1 MYRIFLVEDDE
12 TIAKLVRRHL
22 EKWDYDVHV
31 VQKFDAVMS
40 EFASFDPQ
48 LVLMDIGLPFYN
60 GYHWCT
66 EIRRVSKV
74 PVVFLSS
81 AADNMNIVMA
91 VSMGADDFIAKPF
104 DLDVLTVKIQAIIR
118 RCYDFGANNSVLEH
132 NGAMLNI
139 SDATITYDDKRLEL
153 TKNELK
159 ILQTLFDN
167 KERIVSRSLLMEKL
181 WESDAYVDENTLSV
195 NVNRLRKKLDSIGLE
210 SFIVTKKGLGYRL
223 GWEVMAKIQN
233 KPHLTN
239 FIKQNYI
246 WILMIVTMSCIHL
259 LYMYLIGARKQDLV
273 YAAVLDA
280 ILLLITVLVGFFRYS
295 SKVKALSNALK
306 RPVEEQAQLPE
317 ATDDVEIL
325 YHGLLEN
332 QSIARSESES
342 SAAIRQSQMRDY
354 YSMWVHQIKTP
365 ISAMKLLLEAERE
378 ELGQLICDDEQ
389 SQCQTADRTG
399 GNIGAA
405 GLNAALKQQ
414 AVLTELSDN
423 MDSLEDELFR
433 IEEYVS
439 MALQYQRVSSTEN
452 DFVLE
457 KVSVDGVIRD
467 TIKKYA
473 KIMIRR
479 HIGINYSG
487 TGQKVYTDGKWLA
500 FMLEQILSN
509 AIKYTPHGVV
519 TIETAEEKDRFFI
532 TIKDT
537 GIGIKAE
544 DLPRVFE
551 KGYTGYNGHADKKAT
566 GIGLYLCRQMADKLG
581 HTIRMESEIGK
592 GTKVWI
598 GFDLDYAD
606 VRD

>member
-1 MYRIFLVEDDE
+1 
-12 TIAKLVRRHL
+12 
-22 EKWDYDVHV
+22 
-31 VQKFDAVMS
+31 
-40 EFASFDPQ
+40 
-48 LVLMDIGLPFYN
+48 
-60 GYHWCT
+60 
-66 EIRRVSKV
+66 
-74 PVVFLSS
+74 
-81 AADNMNIVMA
+81 
-91 VSMGADDFIAKPF
+91 
-104 DLDVLTVKIQAIIR
+104 
-118 RCYDFGANNSVLEH
+118 
-132 NGAMLNI
+132 
-139 SDATITYDDKRLEL
+139 
-153 TKNELK
+153 
-159 ILQTLFDN
+159 
-167 KERIVSRSLLMEKL
+167 
-181 WESDAYVDENTLSV
+181 
-195 NVNRLRKKLDSIGLE
+195 
-210 SFIVTKKGLGYRL
+210 
-223 GWEVMAKIQN
+223 MAKIQN

-239 FIKQNYI
+239 FIKHNYI

-295 SKVKALSNALK
+295 SKVKALSDALK

-325 YHGLLEN
+325 YHRLLEN

-342 SAAIRQSQMRDY
+342 GAAIRQSQMRDY

-378 ELGQLICDDEQ
+378 ELGQLMCDDEQ
-389 SQCQTADRTG
+389 SQC
-399 GNIGAA
+399 
-405 GLNAALKQQ
+405 L
-414 AVLTELSDN
+414 LSDN
-423 MDSLEDELFR
+423 MDSFEDELFR

-487 TGQKVYTDGKWLA
+487 TGQEVYTDGKWLA

-509 AIKYTPHGVV
+509 AIKYTPQGGV
-519 TIETAEEKDRFFI
+519 TIETAKKANRFFI

-598 GFDLDYAD
+598 GFDLDYED
-606 VRD
+606 TRD

>member
-1 MYRIFLVEDDE
+1 
-12 TIAKLVRRHL
+12 
-22 EKWDYDVHV
+22 
-31 VQKFDAVMS
+31 
-40 EFASFDPQ
+40 
-48 LVLMDIGLPFYN
+48 
-60 GYHWCT
+60 
-66 EIRRVSKV
+66 
-74 PVVFLSS
+74 
-81 AADNMNIVMA
+81 
-91 VSMGADDFIAKPF
+91 
-104 DLDVLTVKIQAIIR
+104 
-118 RCYDFGANNSVLEH
+118 
-132 NGAMLNI
+132 
-139 SDATITYDDKRLEL
+139 
-153 TKNELK
+153 
-159 ILQTLFDN
+159 
-167 KERIVSRSLLMEKL
+167 
-181 WESDAYVDENTLSV
+181 
-195 NVNRLRKKLDSIGLE
+195 
-210 SFIVTKKGLGYRL
+210 
-223 GWEVMAKIQN
+223 
-233 KPHLTN
+233 
-239 FIKQNYI
+239 
-246 WILMIVTMSCIHL
+246 MIVTMSCIHL

-317 ATDDVEIL
+317 ATDDVEML
-325 YHGLLEN
+325 YQRLLEN

-365 ISAMKLLLEAERE
+365 ISAMKLLLEVERE

-389 SQCQTADRTG
+389 SQY
-399 GNIGAA
+399 
-405 GLNAALKQQ
+405 L
-414 AVLTELSDN
+414 LSDN
-423 MDSLEDELFR
+423 MDSFEDELFR

-487 TGQKVYTDGKWLA
+487 TGQDVYTDGKWLA

-509 AIKYTPHGVV
+509 AIKYTPQGFV

-606 VRD
+606 TRD

>member
-1 MYRIFLVEDDE
+1 
-12 TIAKLVRRHL
+12 
-22 EKWDYDVHV
+22 
-31 VQKFDAVMS
+31 
-40 EFASFDPQ
+40 
-48 LVLMDIGLPFYN
+48 
-60 GYHWCT
+60 
-66 EIRRVSKV
+66 
-74 PVVFLSS
+74 
-81 AADNMNIVMA
+81 
-91 VSMGADDFIAKPF
+91 
-104 DLDVLTVKIQAIIR
+104 
-118 RCYDFGANNSVLEH
+118 
-132 NGAMLNI
+132 
-139 SDATITYDDKRLEL
+139 
-153 TKNELK
+153 
-159 ILQTLFDN
+159 
-167 KERIVSRSLLMEKL
+167 
-181 WESDAYVDENTLSV
+181 
-195 NVNRLRKKLDSIGLE
+195 
-210 SFIVTKKGLGYRL
+210 
-223 GWEVMAKIQN
+223 
-233 KPHLTN
+233 
-239 FIKQNYI
+239 
-246 WILMIVTMSCIHL
+246 MSCIHL

-325 YHGLLEN
+325 YHRLLEN

-378 ELGQLICDDEQ
+378 ELGLLICDEEQ
-389 SQCQTADRTG
+389 SQC
-399 GNIGAA
+399 
-405 GLNAALKQQ
+405 L
-414 AVLTELSDN
+414 LSDN
-423 MDSLEDELFR
+423 MDSFEDELFR

-473 KIMIRR
+473 KIMIRS

-487 TGQKVYTDGKWLA
+487 TGQEVYTDGKWLA

-509 AIKYTPHGVV
+509 AIKYTPQGFV

-606 VRD
+606 TRD

>member
-1 MYRIFLVEDDE
+1 
-12 TIAKLVRRHL
+12 
-22 EKWDYDVHV
+22 
-31 VQKFDAVMS
+31 
-40 EFASFDPQ
+40 
-48 LVLMDIGLPFYN
+48 
-60 GYHWCT
+60 
-66 EIRRVSKV
+66 
-74 PVVFLSS
+74 
-81 AADNMNIVMA
+81 
-91 VSMGADDFIAKPF
+91 
-104 DLDVLTVKIQAIIR
+104 
-118 RCYDFGANNSVLEH
+118 
-132 NGAMLNI
+132 
-139 SDATITYDDKRLEL
+139 
-153 TKNELK
+153 
-159 ILQTLFDN
+159 
-167 KERIVSRSLLMEKL
+167 
-181 WESDAYVDENTLSV
+181 
-195 NVNRLRKKLDSIGLE
+195 
-210 SFIVTKKGLGYRL
+210 
-223 GWEVMAKIQN
+223 
-233 KPHLTN
+233 
-239 FIKQNYI
+239 
-246 WILMIVTMSCIHL
+246 MIVTMSCIHL

-306 RPVEEQAQLPE
+306 RLVEEQAQLPE
-317 ATDDVEIL
+317 AADDVEIL
-325 YHGLLEN
+325 YHRLLEN

-378 ELGQLICDDEQ
+378 ELGQLMCDDEQ
-389 SQCQTADRTG
+389 SQC
-399 GNIGAA
+399 
-405 GLNAALKQQ
+405 L
-414 AVLTELSDN
+414 LSDN
-423 MDSLEDELFR
+423 MDSFEDELFR

-479 HIGINYSG
+479 HIGMNYSG
-487 TGQKVYTDGKWLA
+487 TAQEVYTDGKWLA

-509 AIKYTPHGVV
+509 AIKYTPQGVV
-519 TIETAEEKDRFFI
+519 TIETAEEKYRFFI

-606 VRD
+606 TRD

>member
-1 MYRIFLVEDDE
+1 
-12 TIAKLVRRHL
+12 
-22 EKWDYDVHV
+22 
-31 VQKFDAVMS
+31 
-40 EFASFDPQ
+40 
-48 LVLMDIGLPFYN
+48 
-60 GYHWCT
+60 
-66 EIRRVSKV
+66 
-74 PVVFLSS
+74 
-81 AADNMNIVMA
+81 
-91 VSMGADDFIAKPF
+91 
-104 DLDVLTVKIQAIIR
+104 
-118 RCYDFGANNSVLEH
+118 
-132 NGAMLNI
+132 
-139 SDATITYDDKRLEL
+139 
-153 TKNELK
+153 
-159 ILQTLFDN
+159 
-167 KERIVSRSLLMEKL
+167 
-181 WESDAYVDENTLSV
+181 
-195 NVNRLRKKLDSIGLE
+195 
-210 SFIVTKKGLGYRL
+210 
-223 GWEVMAKIQN
+223 
-233 KPHLTN
+233 
-239 FIKQNYI
+239 
-246 WILMIVTMSCIHL
+246 MIVTMSCIHL

-317 ATDDVEIL
+317 ATDDVEML
-325 YHGLLEN
+325 YHRLLEN

-389 SQCQTADRTG
+389 SQY
-399 GNIGAA
+399 
-405 GLNAALKQQ
+405 L
-414 AVLTELSDN
+414 LSDN
-423 MDSLEDELFR
+423 MDSFEDELFR

-487 TGQKVYTDGKWLA
+487 TGQEVYTDGKWLA

>member
-1 MYRIFLVEDDE
+1 
-12 TIAKLVRRHL
+12 
-22 EKWDYDVHV
+22 
-31 VQKFDAVMS
+31 
-40 EFASFDPQ
+40 
-48 LVLMDIGLPFYN
+48 
-60 GYHWCT
+60 
-66 EIRRVSKV
+66 
-74 PVVFLSS
+74 
-81 AADNMNIVMA
+81 
-91 VSMGADDFIAKPF
+91 
-104 DLDVLTVKIQAIIR
+104 
-118 RCYDFGANNSVLEH
+118 
-132 NGAMLNI
+132 
-139 SDATITYDDKRLEL
+139 
-153 TKNELK
+153 
-159 ILQTLFDN
+159 
-167 KERIVSRSLLMEKL
+167 
-181 WESDAYVDENTLSV
+181 
-195 NVNRLRKKLDSIGLE
+195 
-210 SFIVTKKGLGYRL
+210 
-223 GWEVMAKIQN
+223 
-233 KPHLTN
+233 
-239 FIKQNYI
+239 
-246 WILMIVTMSCIHL
+246 MIVTMSCIHL

-280 ILLLITVLVGFFRYS
+280 MIIIITVLAGFLGYS
-295 SKVKALSNALK
+295 SKVKALSNALE

-317 ATDDVEIL
+317 AADDVEML
-325 YHGLLEN
+325 YHRLLEN

-389 SQCQTADRTG
+389 SQC
-399 GNIGAA
+399 
-405 GLNAALKQQ
+405 L
-414 AVLTELSDN
+414 LSDN
-423 MDSLEDELFR
+423 MNSFEDELFR

-479 HIGINYSG
+479 HIGMNYSG
-487 TGQKVYTDGKWLA
+487 TVQEVYTDGKWLA
-500 FMLEQILSN
+500 FILEQLLSN
-509 AIKYTPHGVV
+509 AIKYTPQGFVK
-519 TIETAEEKDRFFI
+519 IETDKKANRFFI

-606 VRD
+606 TRD

>member
-40 EFASFDPQ
+40 EFASFDPH

-223 GWEVMAKIQN
+223 GCEVMAKIQN

-246 WILMIVTMSCIHL
+246 WILMIVTMTCIHL

-295 SKVKALSNALK
+295 SKVKALSDALK

-325 YHGLLEN
+325 YHRLLEN

-378 ELGQLICDDEQ
+378 ELGQFICDDEQ
-389 SQCQTADRTG
+389 SQCHIGDMTG

-487 TGQKVYTDGKWLA
+487 TGQEVYTDGKWLA

-598 GFDLDYAD
+598 GFDLDYTD

>member
-1 MYRIFLVEDDE
+1 
-12 TIAKLVRRHL
+12 
-22 EKWDYDVHV
+22 
-31 VQKFDAVMS
+31 
-40 EFASFDPQ
+40 
-48 LVLMDIGLPFYN
+48 
-60 GYHWCT
+60 
-66 EIRRVSKV
+66 
-74 PVVFLSS
+74 
-81 AADNMNIVMA
+81 
-91 VSMGADDFIAKPF
+91 
-104 DLDVLTVKIQAIIR
+104 
-118 RCYDFGANNSVLEH
+118 
-132 NGAMLNI
+132 
-139 SDATITYDDKRLEL
+139 
-153 TKNELK
+153 
-159 ILQTLFDN
+159 
-167 KERIVSRSLLMEKL
+167 
-181 WESDAYVDENTLSV
+181 
-195 NVNRLRKKLDSIGLE
+195 
-210 SFIVTKKGLGYRL
+210 
-223 GWEVMAKIQN
+223 
-233 KPHLTN
+233 
-239 FIKQNYI
+239 
-246 WILMIVTMSCIHL
+246 MIVTMSCIHL
-259 LYMYLIGARKQDLV
+259 LYMYLIGARKQDVV

-280 ILLLITVLVGFFRYS
+280 MIIIITVLAGFLGYS
-295 SKVKALSNALK
+295 SKVKALSNALE

-317 ATDDVEIL
+317 ATDDVEML
-325 YHGLLEN
+325 YHRLLEN

-378 ELGQLICDDEQ
+378 ELGQLMCDDEQ
-389 SQCQTADRTG
+389 SQC
-399 GNIGAA
+399 
-405 GLNAALKQQ
+405 L
-414 AVLTELSDN
+414 LSDN
-423 MDSLEDELFR
+423 MDSFEDELFR

-479 HIGINYSG
+479 HIGMNYSG
-487 TGQKVYTDGKWLA
+487 TVQEVYTDGKWLA

-509 AIKYTPHGVV
+509 AIKYTPQGFV

-606 VRD
+606 TRD

>member
-1 MYRIFLVEDDE
+1 M
-12 TIAKLVRRHL
+12 
-22 EKWDYDVHV
+22 
-31 VQKFDAVMS
+31 
-40 EFASFDPQ
+40 
-48 LVLMDIGLPFYN
+48 
-60 GYHWCT
+60 
-66 EIRRVSKV
+66 
-74 PVVFLSS
+74 
-81 AADNMNIVMA
+81 
-91 VSMGADDFIAKPF
+91 
-104 DLDVLTVKIQAIIR
+104 II
-118 RCYDFGANNSVLEH
+118 
-132 NGAMLNI
+132 
-139 SDATITYDDKRLEL
+139 
-153 TKNELK
+153 
-159 ILQTLFDN
+159 
-167 KERIVSRSLLMEKL
+167 
-181 WESDAYVDENTLSV
+181 
-195 NVNRLRKKLDSIGLE
+195 
-210 SFIVTKKGLGYRL
+210 
-223 GWEVMAKIQN
+223 
-233 KPHLTN
+233 
-239 FIKQNYI
+239 
-246 WILMIVTMSCIHL
+246 TMSCIHL
-259 LYMYLIGARKQDLV
+259 LYMYLIGARKQDVV

-280 ILLLITVLVGFFRYS
+280 ILLLITVFVGYLRYS
-295 SKVKALSNALK
+295 SKVKALSNALN
-306 RPVEEQAQLPE
+306 RPVEEQAQLFEP
-317 ATDDVEIL
+317 TDDVEQL
-325 YHGLLEN
+325 YTRLLEN

-342 SAAIRQSQMRDY
+342 SAAVRQSRMRDY

-378 ELGQLICDDEQ
+378 ELGLLMSDDEQ
-389 SQCQTADRTG
+389 SQCGIADMNG

-405 GLNAALKQQ
+405 LKQQ
-414 AVLTELSDN
+414 AALTELSDN
-423 MDSLEDELFR
+423 VASFEDELFR

-487 TGQKVYTDGKWLA
+487 TGQEIYTDGKWLA

-509 AIKYTPHGVV
+509 AIKYTPQGVV

-566 GIGLYLCRQMADKLG
+566 GIGLYLCRQMAEKLG
-581 HTIRMESEIGK
+581 HTIHMESEIGK

-606 VRD
+606 TRD

>member
-1 MYRIFLVEDDE
+1 
-12 TIAKLVRRHL
+12 
-22 EKWDYDVHV
+22 
-31 VQKFDAVMS
+31 
-40 EFASFDPQ
+40 
-48 LVLMDIGLPFYN
+48 
-60 GYHWCT
+60 
-66 EIRRVSKV
+66 
-74 PVVFLSS
+74 
-81 AADNMNIVMA
+81 
-91 VSMGADDFIAKPF
+91 
-104 DLDVLTVKIQAIIR
+104 
-118 RCYDFGANNSVLEH
+118 
-132 NGAMLNI
+132 
-139 SDATITYDDKRLEL
+139 
-153 TKNELK
+153 
-159 ILQTLFDN
+159 
-167 KERIVSRSLLMEKL
+167 
-181 WESDAYVDENTLSV
+181 
-195 NVNRLRKKLDSIGLE
+195 
-210 SFIVTKKGLGYRL
+210 
-223 GWEVMAKIQN
+223 
-233 KPHLTN
+233 
-239 FIKQNYI
+239 
-246 WILMIVTMSCIHL
+246 
-259 LYMYLIGARKQDLV
+259 
-273 YAAVLDA
+273 
-280 ILLLITVLVGFFRYS
+280 
-295 SKVKALSNALK
+295 
-306 RPVEEQAQLPE
+306 
-317 ATDDVEIL
+317 
-325 YHGLLEN
+325 
-332 QSIARSESES
+332 
-342 SAAIRQSQMRDY
+342 
-354 YSMWVHQIKTP
+354 
-365 ISAMKLLLEAERE
+365 MKLLLEAERE
-378 ELGQLICDDEQ
+378 ELGQFICDDEQ
-389 SQCQTADRTG
+389 SQCHIGDMTG

-487 TGQKVYTDGKWLA
+487 TGQEVYTDGKWLA

>member
-1 MYRIFLVEDDE
+1 
-12 TIAKLVRRHL
+12 
-22 EKWDYDVHV
+22 
-31 VQKFDAVMS
+31 
-40 EFASFDPQ
+40 
-48 LVLMDIGLPFYN
+48 
-60 GYHWCT
+60 
-66 EIRRVSKV
+66 
-74 PVVFLSS
+74 
-81 AADNMNIVMA
+81 
-91 VSMGADDFIAKPF
+91 
-104 DLDVLTVKIQAIIR
+104 
-118 RCYDFGANNSVLEH
+118 
-132 NGAMLNI
+132 
-139 SDATITYDDKRLEL
+139 
-153 TKNELK
+153 
-159 ILQTLFDN
+159 
-167 KERIVSRSLLMEKL
+167 
-181 WESDAYVDENTLSV
+181 
-195 NVNRLRKKLDSIGLE
+195 
-210 SFIVTKKGLGYRL
+210 
-223 GWEVMAKIQN
+223 MAKTQN

-246 WILMIVTMSCIHL
+246 WILMIITMSCIHL
-259 LYMYLIGARKQDLV
+259 LYMYLIGARKQDVV

-325 YHGLLEN
+325 YHRLLEN

-342 SAAIRQSQMRDY
+342 SAAVRQSRMRDY

-378 ELGQLICDDEQ
+378 ELGQLMCDEEP
-389 SQCQTADRTG
+389 
-399 GNIGAA
+399 
-405 GLNAALKQQ
+405 Q
-414 AVLTELSDN
+414 ATLTELSDN
-423 MDSLEDELFR
+423 LDSFEDELFR

-457 KVSVDGVIRD
+457 KVSLDGVIRD

-487 TGQKVYTDGKWLA
+487 TKKQVYTDEKWLA
-500 FMLEQILSN
+500 FILEQILSN
-509 AIKYTPHGVV
+509 AIKYTPQGFV

-532 TIKDT
+532 TVKDT

-581 HTIRMESEIGK
+581 HTIRMESELGK

-606 VRD
+606 TRD

>member
-1 MYRIFLVEDDE
+1 
-12 TIAKLVRRHL
+12 
-22 EKWDYDVHV
+22 
-31 VQKFDAVMS
+31 
-40 EFASFDPQ
+40 
-48 LVLMDIGLPFYN
+48 
-60 GYHWCT
+60 
-66 EIRRVSKV
+66 
-74 PVVFLSS
+74 
-81 AADNMNIVMA
+81 
-91 VSMGADDFIAKPF
+91 
-104 DLDVLTVKIQAIIR
+104 
-118 RCYDFGANNSVLEH
+118 
-132 NGAMLNI
+132 
-139 SDATITYDDKRLEL
+139 
-153 TKNELK
+153 
-159 ILQTLFDN
+159 
-167 KERIVSRSLLMEKL
+167 
-181 WESDAYVDENTLSV
+181 
-195 NVNRLRKKLDSIGLE
+195 
-210 SFIVTKKGLGYRL
+210 
-223 GWEVMAKIQN
+223 MAKIQN

-259 LYMYLIGARKQDLV
+259 LYMYLIGARKQDVV

-280 ILLLITVLVGFFRYS
+280 MIIIITVLAGFLGYS
-295 SKVKALSNALK
+295 SKVKALSNALE

-325 YHGLLEN
+325 YHRLLEN

-389 SQCQTADRTG
+389 SQC
-399 GNIGAA
+399 
-405 GLNAALKQQ
+405 L
-414 AVLTELSDN
+414 LSDN
-423 MDSLEDELFR
+423 MDSFEDELFR

-479 HIGINYSG
+479 HIGMNYSG
-487 TGQKVYTDGKWLA
+487 TVQEVYTDGKWLA
-500 FMLEQILSN
+500 FILEQLLSS
-509 AIKYTPHGVV
+509 AIKYTPQGFVK
-519 TIETAEEKDRFFI
+519 IETAKKANLFFI

-581 HTIRMESEIGK
+581 HTIRIESEIGK

-606 VRD
+606 TRD

>member
-1 MYRIFLVEDDE
+1 
-12 TIAKLVRRHL
+12 
-22 EKWDYDVHV
+22 
-31 VQKFDAVMS
+31 
-40 EFASFDPQ
+40 
-48 LVLMDIGLPFYN
+48 
-60 GYHWCT
+60 
-66 EIRRVSKV
+66 
-74 PVVFLSS
+74 
-81 AADNMNIVMA
+81 
-91 VSMGADDFIAKPF
+91 
-104 DLDVLTVKIQAIIR
+104 
-118 RCYDFGANNSVLEH
+118 
-132 NGAMLNI
+132 
-139 SDATITYDDKRLEL
+139 
-153 TKNELK
+153 
-159 ILQTLFDN
+159 
-167 KERIVSRSLLMEKL
+167 
-181 WESDAYVDENTLSV
+181 
-195 NVNRLRKKLDSIGLE
+195 
-210 SFIVTKKGLGYRL
+210 
-223 GWEVMAKIQN
+223 MAKTQN

-259 LYMYLIGARKQDLV
+259 LYMYLIGARKQDVV

-317 ATDDVEIL
+317 ATDDVEML
-325 YHGLLEN
+325 YQRLLEN

-365 ISAMKLLLEAERE
+365 ISAMKLLLEVERE

-389 SQCQTADRTG
+389 SQY
-399 GNIGAA
+399 
-405 GLNAALKQQ
+405 L
-414 AVLTELSDN
+414 LSDN
-423 MDSLEDELFR
+423 MDSFEDELFR

-457 KVSVDGVIRD
+457 KVCVDGVIRD

-487 TGQKVYTDGKWLA
+487 TGQEVYTDGKWLA

-509 AIKYTPHGVV
+509 AIKYTPQGVV

-606 VRD
+606 TRD

>member
-1 MYRIFLVEDDE
+1 
-12 TIAKLVRRHL
+12 
-22 EKWDYDVHV
+22 
-31 VQKFDAVMS
+31 
-40 EFASFDPQ
+40 
-48 LVLMDIGLPFYN
+48 
-60 GYHWCT
+60 
-66 EIRRVSKV
+66 
-74 PVVFLSS
+74 
-81 AADNMNIVMA
+81 
-91 VSMGADDFIAKPF
+91 
-104 DLDVLTVKIQAIIR
+104 
-118 RCYDFGANNSVLEH
+118 
-132 NGAMLNI
+132 
-139 SDATITYDDKRLEL
+139 
-153 TKNELK
+153 
-159 ILQTLFDN
+159 
-167 KERIVSRSLLMEKL
+167 
-181 WESDAYVDENTLSV
+181 
-195 NVNRLRKKLDSIGLE
+195 
-210 SFIVTKKGLGYRL
+210 
-223 GWEVMAKIQN
+223 MAKTQN

-259 LYMYLIGARKQDLV
+259 LYMYLIGARKQDVV

-280 ILLLITVLVGFFRYS
+280 MIIIITVLAGFLGYS
-295 SKVKALSNALK
+295 SKVKALSNALE

-317 ATDDVEIL
+317 ATDDVEML
-325 YHGLLEN
+325 YHRLLEN
-332 QSIARSESES
+332 QSIARNASES

-378 ELGQLICDDEQ
+378 ELGQLMCDDEQ
-389 SQCQTADRTG
+389 SQC
-399 GNIGAA
+399 
-405 GLNAALKQQ
+405 L
-414 AVLTELSDN
+414 LSDN
-423 MDSLEDELFR
+423 MNSFEDELFR

-479 HIGINYSG
+479 HIGMNYSG
-487 TGQKVYTDGKWLA
+487 TVQEVYTDGKWLA

-598 GFDLDYAD
+598 GFELDYAD

>member
-1 MYRIFLVEDDE
+1 
-12 TIAKLVRRHL
+12 
-22 EKWDYDVHV
+22 
-31 VQKFDAVMS
+31 
-40 EFASFDPQ
+40 
-48 LVLMDIGLPFYN
+48 
-60 GYHWCT
+60 
-66 EIRRVSKV
+66 
-74 PVVFLSS
+74 
-81 AADNMNIVMA
+81 
-91 VSMGADDFIAKPF
+91 
-104 DLDVLTVKIQAIIR
+104 
-118 RCYDFGANNSVLEH
+118 
-132 NGAMLNI
+132 
-139 SDATITYDDKRLEL
+139 
-153 TKNELK
+153 
-159 ILQTLFDN
+159 
-167 KERIVSRSLLMEKL
+167 
-181 WESDAYVDENTLSV
+181 
-195 NVNRLRKKLDSIGLE
+195 
-210 SFIVTKKGLGYRL
+210 
-223 GWEVMAKIQN
+223 
-233 KPHLTN
+233 
-239 FIKQNYI
+239 
-246 WILMIVTMSCIHL
+246 MIVTMSCIHL
-259 LYMYLIGARKQDLV
+259 LYMYLIGARKQDVV

-280 ILLLITVLVGFFRYS
+280 MIIIITVLAGFLGYS
-295 SKVKALSNALK
+295 SKVKALSNALE

-317 ATDDVEIL
+317 ATDDVEML
-325 YHGLLEN
+325 YHRLLEN
-332 QSIARSESES
+332 QSIARNESES

-389 SQCQTADRTG
+389 SQC
-399 GNIGAA
+399 
-405 GLNAALKQQ
+405 L
-414 AVLTELSDN
+414 LSDN
-423 MDSLEDELFR
+423 MDSFEDELFR

-479 HIGINYSG
+479 HIGMNYSG
-487 TGQKVYTDGKWLA
+487 TVQEVYTDGKWLA

-509 AIKYTPHGVV
+509 AIKYTPQGVV

-606 VRD
+606 TRD

>member
-1 MYRIFLVEDDE
+1 
-12 TIAKLVRRHL
+12 
-22 EKWDYDVHV
+22 
-31 VQKFDAVMS
+31 
-40 EFASFDPQ
+40 
-48 LVLMDIGLPFYN
+48 
-60 GYHWCT
+60 
-66 EIRRVSKV
+66 
-74 PVVFLSS
+74 
-81 AADNMNIVMA
+81 
-91 VSMGADDFIAKPF
+91 
-104 DLDVLTVKIQAIIR
+104 
-118 RCYDFGANNSVLEH
+118 
-132 NGAMLNI
+132 
-139 SDATITYDDKRLEL
+139 
-153 TKNELK
+153 
-159 ILQTLFDN
+159 
-167 KERIVSRSLLMEKL
+167 
-181 WESDAYVDENTLSV
+181 
-195 NVNRLRKKLDSIGLE
+195 
-210 SFIVTKKGLGYRL
+210 
-223 GWEVMAKIQN
+223 MAKTQN

-246 WILMIVTMSCIHL
+246 WILMIITMSCIHL
-259 LYMYLIGARKQDLV
+259 LYMYLIGARKQDVV

-325 YHGLLEN
+325 YHRLLEN

-342 SAAIRQSQMRDY
+342 SAAVRQSRMRDY

-378 ELGQLICDDEQ
+378 ELGQLMCDEEQ
-389 SQCQTADRTG
+389 SQCQTADMNG
-399 GNIGAA
+399 CNISAD
-405 GLNAALKQQ
+405 GLNDAAKQQ
-414 AVLTELSDN
+414 AAFKELSDN
-423 MDSLEDELFR
+423 LDSFEDELFR

-457 KVSVDGVIRD
+457 KISLDGVIRD

-487 TGQKVYTDGKWLA
+487 TKKQVYTDEKWLA
-500 FMLEQILSN
+500 FILEQILSN
-509 AIKYTPHGVV
+509 AIKYTPQGFV
-519 TIETAEEKDRFFI
+519 TIETAEEKDWFFI

-581 HTIRMESEIGK
+581 HTIRMESELGK

-598 GFDLDYAD
+598 GFNLDYAD
-606 VRD
+606 TRD

>member
-1 MYRIFLVEDDE
+1 
-12 TIAKLVRRHL
+12 
-22 EKWDYDVHV
+22 
-31 VQKFDAVMS
+31 
-40 EFASFDPQ
+40 
-48 LVLMDIGLPFYN
+48 
-60 GYHWCT
+60 
-66 EIRRVSKV
+66 
-74 PVVFLSS
+74 
-81 AADNMNIVMA
+81 
-91 VSMGADDFIAKPF
+91 
-104 DLDVLTVKIQAIIR
+104 
-118 RCYDFGANNSVLEH
+118 
-132 NGAMLNI
+132 
-139 SDATITYDDKRLEL
+139 
-153 TKNELK
+153 
-159 ILQTLFDN
+159 
-167 KERIVSRSLLMEKL
+167 
-181 WESDAYVDENTLSV
+181 
-195 NVNRLRKKLDSIGLE
+195 
-210 SFIVTKKGLGYRL
+210 
-223 GWEVMAKIQN
+223 
-233 KPHLTN
+233 
-239 FIKQNYI
+239 
-246 WILMIVTMSCIHL
+246 MIVTMSCIHL

-325 YHGLLEN
+325 YHRLLEN

-378 ELGQLICDDEQ
+378 ELGLLICDEE
-389 SQCQTADRTG
+389 
-399 GNIGAA
+399 
-405 GLNAALKQQ
+405 QQ
-414 AVLTELSDN
+414 ASLKELSDN
-423 MDSLEDELFR
+423 VASFEDELFR

-487 TGQKVYTDGKWLA
+487 TGQEVYTDGKWLA

-509 AIKYTPHGVV
+509 AIKYTPQGFV

-598 GFDLDYAD
+598 GFDLDYSD

>member
-1 MYRIFLVEDDE
+1 
-12 TIAKLVRRHL
+12 
-22 EKWDYDVHV
+22 
-31 VQKFDAVMS
+31 
-40 EFASFDPQ
+40 
-48 LVLMDIGLPFYN
+48 
-60 GYHWCT
+60 
-66 EIRRVSKV
+66 
-74 PVVFLSS
+74 
-81 AADNMNIVMA
+81 
-91 VSMGADDFIAKPF
+91 
-104 DLDVLTVKIQAIIR
+104 
-118 RCYDFGANNSVLEH
+118 
-132 NGAMLNI
+132 
-139 SDATITYDDKRLEL
+139 
-153 TKNELK
+153 
-159 ILQTLFDN
+159 
-167 KERIVSRSLLMEKL
+167 
-181 WESDAYVDENTLSV
+181 
-195 NVNRLRKKLDSIGLE
+195 
-210 SFIVTKKGLGYRL
+210 
-223 GWEVMAKIQN
+223 
-233 KPHLTN
+233 
-239 FIKQNYI
+239 
-246 WILMIVTMSCIHL
+246 MIVTMSCIHL

-317 ATDDVEIL
+317 ATDDVEML
-325 YHGLLEN
+325 YHRLLEN

-342 SAAIRQSQMRDY
+342 SAA
-354 YSMWVHQIKTP
+354 
-365 ISAMKLLLEAERE
+365 
-378 ELGQLICDDEQ
+378 
-389 SQCQTADRTG
+389 
-399 GNIGAA
+399 
-405 GLNAALKQQ
+405 LKQQ
-414 AVLTELSDN
+414 AALTELSDN
-423 MDSLEDELFR
+423 VASFEDELFR

-479 HIGINYSG
+479 HIGIDYSG
-487 TGQKVYTDGKWLA
+487 TGQEVYTDGKWLA

>member
-1 MYRIFLVEDDE
+1 
-12 TIAKLVRRHL
+12 
-22 EKWDYDVHV
+22 
-31 VQKFDAVMS
+31 
-40 EFASFDPQ
+40 
-48 LVLMDIGLPFYN
+48 
-60 GYHWCT
+60 
-66 EIRRVSKV
+66 
-74 PVVFLSS
+74 
-81 AADNMNIVMA
+81 
-91 VSMGADDFIAKPF
+91 
-104 DLDVLTVKIQAIIR
+104 
-118 RCYDFGANNSVLEH
+118 
-132 NGAMLNI
+132 
-139 SDATITYDDKRLEL
+139 
-153 TKNELK
+153 
-159 ILQTLFDN
+159 
-167 KERIVSRSLLMEKL
+167 
-181 WESDAYVDENTLSV
+181 
-195 NVNRLRKKLDSIGLE
+195 
-210 SFIVTKKGLGYRL
+210 
-223 GWEVMAKIQN
+223 MAKIQN

-325 YHGLLEN
+325 YHRLLEN

-389 SQCQTADRTG
+389 SQC
-399 GNIGAA
+399 
-405 GLNAALKQQ
+405 L
-414 AVLTELSDN
+414 LSDN
-423 MDSLEDELFR
+423 MDSFEDELFR

-606 VRD
+606 TRD

>member
-1 MYRIFLVEDDE
+1 
-12 TIAKLVRRHL
+12 
-22 EKWDYDVHV
+22 
-31 VQKFDAVMS
+31 
-40 EFASFDPQ
+40 
-48 LVLMDIGLPFYN
+48 
-60 GYHWCT
+60 
-66 EIRRVSKV
+66 
-74 PVVFLSS
+74 
-81 AADNMNIVMA
+81 
-91 VSMGADDFIAKPF
+91 
-104 DLDVLTVKIQAIIR
+104 
-118 RCYDFGANNSVLEH
+118 
-132 NGAMLNI
+132 
-139 SDATITYDDKRLEL
+139 
-153 TKNELK
+153 
-159 ILQTLFDN
+159 
-167 KERIVSRSLLMEKL
+167 
-181 WESDAYVDENTLSV
+181 
-195 NVNRLRKKLDSIGLE
+195 
-210 SFIVTKKGLGYRL
+210 
-223 GWEVMAKIQN
+223 
-233 KPHLTN
+233 
-239 FIKQNYI
+239 
-246 WILMIVTMSCIHL
+246 MIVTMSCIHL

-325 YHGLLEN
+325 YHRLLEN

-378 ELGQLICDDEQ
+378 ELGQLICDEE
-389 SQCQTADRTG
+389 
-399 GNIGAA
+399 
-405 GLNAALKQQ
+405 QQ
-414 AVLTELSDN
+414 ASLKELSDN
-423 MDSLEDELFR
+423 VASFEDELFR

-487 TGQKVYTDGKWLA
+487 TGQDVYTDGKWLA

-509 AIKYTPHGVV
+509 AIKYTPQGVV

-606 VRD
+606 TRD

>member
-1 MYRIFLVEDDE
+1 
-12 TIAKLVRRHL
+12 
-22 EKWDYDVHV
+22 
-31 VQKFDAVMS
+31 
-40 EFASFDPQ
+40 
-48 LVLMDIGLPFYN
+48 
-60 GYHWCT
+60 
-66 EIRRVSKV
+66 
-74 PVVFLSS
+74 
-81 AADNMNIVMA
+81 
-91 VSMGADDFIAKPF
+91 
-104 DLDVLTVKIQAIIR
+104 
-118 RCYDFGANNSVLEH
+118 
-132 NGAMLNI
+132 
-139 SDATITYDDKRLEL
+139 
-153 TKNELK
+153 
-159 ILQTLFDN
+159 
-167 KERIVSRSLLMEKL
+167 
-181 WESDAYVDENTLSV
+181 
-195 NVNRLRKKLDSIGLE
+195 
-210 SFIVTKKGLGYRL
+210 
-223 GWEVMAKIQN
+223 
-233 KPHLTN
+233 
-239 FIKQNYI
+239 
-246 WILMIVTMSCIHL
+246 MIVTMSCIHL

-325 YHGLLEN
+325 YHRLLEN

-389 SQCQTADRTG
+389 SQC
-399 GNIGAA
+399 
-405 GLNAALKQQ
+405 L
-414 AVLTELSDN
+414 LSDN
-423 MDSLEDELFR
+423 MDSFEDELFR

-479 HIGINYSG
+479 HIGMNYSG
-487 TGQKVYTDGKWLA
+487 TVQEVYTDGKWLA
-500 FMLEQILSN
+500 FILEQLLSN
-509 AIKYTPHGVV
+509 AIKYTPQGVV

-598 GFDLDYAD
+598 GFDMDYAD
-606 VRD
+606 TRD

>member
-1 MYRIFLVEDDE
+1 
-12 TIAKLVRRHL
+12 
-22 EKWDYDVHV
+22 
-31 VQKFDAVMS
+31 
-40 EFASFDPQ
+40 
-48 LVLMDIGLPFYN
+48 
-60 GYHWCT
+60 
-66 EIRRVSKV
+66 
-74 PVVFLSS
+74 
-81 AADNMNIVMA
+81 
-91 VSMGADDFIAKPF
+91 
-104 DLDVLTVKIQAIIR
+104 
-118 RCYDFGANNSVLEH
+118 
-132 NGAMLNI
+132 
-139 SDATITYDDKRLEL
+139 
-153 TKNELK
+153 
-159 ILQTLFDN
+159 
-167 KERIVSRSLLMEKL
+167 
-181 WESDAYVDENTLSV
+181 
-195 NVNRLRKKLDSIGLE
+195 
-210 SFIVTKKGLGYRL
+210 
-223 GWEVMAKIQN
+223 
-233 KPHLTN
+233 
-239 FIKQNYI
+239 
-246 WILMIVTMSCIHL
+246 MIVTMSCVHL

-306 RPVEEQAQLPE
+306 RPVEEQAKLPE
-317 ATDDVEIL
+317 ATDDVEML
-325 YHGLLEN
+325 YHRLLEN
-332 QSIARSESES
+332 QSIARSEAES

-378 ELGQLICDDEQ
+378 ELGLLICDEE
-389 SQCQTADRTG
+389 
-399 GNIGAA
+399 
-405 GLNAALKQQ
+405 QQ
-414 AVLTELSDN
+414 ASLKELSDN
-423 MDSLEDELFR
+423 VASFEDELFR

-487 TGQKVYTDGKWLA
+487 TGQDVYTDGKWLA

-509 AIKYTPHGVV
+509 AIKYTPQGGV

-581 HTIRMESEIGK
+581 HTIRMESELGK

-606 VRD
+606 TRD

>member
-1 MYRIFLVEDDE
+1 
-12 TIAKLVRRHL
+12 
-22 EKWDYDVHV
+22 
-31 VQKFDAVMS
+31 
-40 EFASFDPQ
+40 
-48 LVLMDIGLPFYN
+48 
-60 GYHWCT
+60 
-66 EIRRVSKV
+66 
-74 PVVFLSS
+74 
-81 AADNMNIVMA
+81 
-91 VSMGADDFIAKPF
+91 
-104 DLDVLTVKIQAIIR
+104 
-118 RCYDFGANNSVLEH
+118 
-132 NGAMLNI
+132 
-139 SDATITYDDKRLEL
+139 
-153 TKNELK
+153 
-159 ILQTLFDN
+159 
-167 KERIVSRSLLMEKL
+167 
-181 WESDAYVDENTLSV
+181 
-195 NVNRLRKKLDSIGLE
+195 
-210 SFIVTKKGLGYRL
+210 
-223 GWEVMAKIQN
+223 
-233 KPHLTN
+233 
-239 FIKQNYI
+239 
-246 WILMIVTMSCIHL
+246 MIVTMSCIHL
-259 LYMYLIGARKQDLV
+259 LYMYLIGARKQDVV

-325 YHGLLEN
+325 YHRLLEN

-342 SAAIRQSQMRDY
+342 SAAVRQSQMRDY

-378 ELGQLICDDEQ
+378 ELGQLMCDEEP
-389 SQCQTADRTG
+389 
-399 GNIGAA
+399 
-405 GLNAALKQQ
+405 Q
-414 AVLTELSDN
+414 ATLTELSDN
-423 MDSLEDELFR
+423 LDSFEDELFR
-433 IEEYVS
+433 IEEYVG

-457 KVSVDGVIRD
+457 KISLDGVIRD

-487 TGQKVYTDGKWLA
+487 TKKQVYTDEKWLA
-500 FMLEQILSN
+500 FILEQILSN
-509 AIKYTPHGVV
+509 AIKYTPQGFV

-532 TIKDT
+532 TVKDT

-581 HTIRMESEIGK
+581 HTIRMESELGK

-606 VRD
+606 TRD

>member
-1 MYRIFLVEDDE
+1 
-12 TIAKLVRRHL
+12 
-22 EKWDYDVHV
+22 
-31 VQKFDAVMS
+31 
-40 EFASFDPQ
+40 
-48 LVLMDIGLPFYN
+48 
-60 GYHWCT
+60 
-66 EIRRVSKV
+66 
-74 PVVFLSS
+74 
-81 AADNMNIVMA
+81 
-91 VSMGADDFIAKPF
+91 
-104 DLDVLTVKIQAIIR
+104 
-118 RCYDFGANNSVLEH
+118 
-132 NGAMLNI
+132 
-139 SDATITYDDKRLEL
+139 
-153 TKNELK
+153 
-159 ILQTLFDN
+159 
-167 KERIVSRSLLMEKL
+167 
-181 WESDAYVDENTLSV
+181 
-195 NVNRLRKKLDSIGLE
+195 
-210 SFIVTKKGLGYRL
+210 
-223 GWEVMAKIQN
+223 MAKIQN

-325 YHGLLEN
+325 YHRLLEN

-389 SQCQTADRTG
+389 SQY
-399 GNIGAA
+399 
-405 GLNAALKQQ
+405 L
-414 AVLTELSDN
+414 LSDN
-423 MDSLEDELFR
+423 MDSFEDELFR

-487 TGQKVYTDGKWLA
+487 TGQEVYTDGKWLA

-509 AIKYTPHGVV
+509 AIKYTPQGFV

>member
-1 MYRIFLVEDDE
+1 M
-12 TIAKLVRRHL
+12 
-22 EKWDYDVHV
+22 
-31 VQKFDAVMS
+31 
-40 EFASFDPQ
+40 
-48 LVLMDIGLPFYN
+48 
-60 GYHWCT
+60 
-66 EIRRVSKV
+66 
-74 PVVFLSS
+74 
-81 AADNMNIVMA
+81 
-91 VSMGADDFIAKPF
+91 
-104 DLDVLTVKIQAIIR
+104 
-118 RCYDFGANNSVLEH
+118 
-132 NGAMLNI
+132 
-139 SDATITYDDKRLEL
+139 
-153 TKNELK
+153 
-159 ILQTLFDN
+159 
-167 KERIVSRSLLMEKL
+167 
-181 WESDAYVDENTLSV
+181 
-195 NVNRLRKKLDSIGLE
+195 
-210 SFIVTKKGLGYRL
+210 
-223 GWEVMAKIQN
+223 
-233 KPHLTN
+233 
-239 FIKQNYI
+239 
-246 WILMIVTMSCIHL
+246 
-259 LYMYLIGARKQDLV
+259 IGARKQDVV

-280 ILLLITVLVGFFRYS
+280 MIIIITVLAGFLGYS
-295 SKVKALSNALK
+295 SKVKALSNALE

-317 ATDDVEIL
+317 AADDVEML
-325 YHGLLEN
+325 YHRLLEN

-389 SQCQTADRTG
+389 SQC
-399 GNIGAA
+399 
-405 GLNAALKQQ
+405 L
-414 AVLTELSDN
+414 LSDN
-423 MDSLEDELFR
+423 MDSFEDELFR

-479 HIGINYSG
+479 HIGMNYSG
-487 TGQKVYTDGKWLA
+487 TVQEVYTDGKWLA
-500 FMLEQILSN
+500 FILEQLLSN
-509 AIKYTPHGVV
+509 AIKYTPQGVV

-598 GFDLDYAD
+598 GFDLDYSD

>member
-1 MYRIFLVEDDE
+1 
-12 TIAKLVRRHL
+12 
-22 EKWDYDVHV
+22 
-31 VQKFDAVMS
+31 
-40 EFASFDPQ
+40 
-48 LVLMDIGLPFYN
+48 
-60 GYHWCT
+60 
-66 EIRRVSKV
+66 
-74 PVVFLSS
+74 
-81 AADNMNIVMA
+81 
-91 VSMGADDFIAKPF
+91 
-104 DLDVLTVKIQAIIR
+104 
-118 RCYDFGANNSVLEH
+118 
-132 NGAMLNI
+132 
-139 SDATITYDDKRLEL
+139 
-153 TKNELK
+153 
-159 ILQTLFDN
+159 
-167 KERIVSRSLLMEKL
+167 
-181 WESDAYVDENTLSV
+181 
-195 NVNRLRKKLDSIGLE
+195 
-210 SFIVTKKGLGYRL
+210 
-223 GWEVMAKIQN
+223 
-233 KPHLTN
+233 
-239 FIKQNYI
+239 
-246 WILMIVTMSCIHL
+246 MIVTMSCIHL
-259 LYMYLIGARKQDLV
+259 LYMYLIGARKQDVV

-317 ATDDVEIL
+317 ATDDVEML
-325 YHGLLEN
+325 YQRLLEN

-378 ELGQLICDDEQ
+378 ELGLLICDEE
-389 SQCQTADRTG
+389 
-399 GNIGAA
+399 
-405 GLNAALKQQ
+405 QQ
-414 AVLTELSDN
+414 ASLKELSDN
-423 MDSLEDELFR
+423 VASFEDELFR

-487 TGQKVYTDGKWLA
+487 TGQEVYTDGKWLA

-509 AIKYTPHGVV
+509 AIKYTPQGFV

-606 VRD
+606 TRD

>member
-1 MYRIFLVEDDE
+1 
-12 TIAKLVRRHL
+12 
-22 EKWDYDVHV
+22 
-31 VQKFDAVMS
+31 
-40 EFASFDPQ
+40 
-48 LVLMDIGLPFYN
+48 
-60 GYHWCT
+60 
-66 EIRRVSKV
+66 
-74 PVVFLSS
+74 
-81 AADNMNIVMA
+81 
-91 VSMGADDFIAKPF
+91 
-104 DLDVLTVKIQAIIR
+104 
-118 RCYDFGANNSVLEH
+118 
-132 NGAMLNI
+132 
-139 SDATITYDDKRLEL
+139 
-153 TKNELK
+153 
-159 ILQTLFDN
+159 
-167 KERIVSRSLLMEKL
+167 
-181 WESDAYVDENTLSV
+181 
-195 NVNRLRKKLDSIGLE
+195 
-210 SFIVTKKGLGYRL
+210 
-223 GWEVMAKIQN
+223 
-233 KPHLTN
+233 
-239 FIKQNYI
+239 
-246 WILMIVTMSCIHL
+246 MIVTMSCIHL

-280 ILLLITVLVGFFRYS
+280 VLLLITVLVGFFRYS

-306 RPVEEQAQLPE
+306 RPVGEQAQLPE
-317 ATDDVEIL
+317 ATGDVEIL
-325 YHGLLEN
+325 YHRLLEN

-389 SQCQTADRTG
+389 SQY
-399 GNIGAA
+399 
-405 GLNAALKQQ
+405 L
-414 AVLTELSDN
+414 LSDN
-423 MDSLEDELFR
+423 MDSFEDELFR

-487 TGQKVYTDGKWLA
+487 TGQEVYTDGKWLA

-509 AIKYTPHGVV
+509 AIKYTPQGFV

-598 GFDLDYAD
+598 GFDLDYSD

>member
-1 MYRIFLVEDDE
+1 
-12 TIAKLVRRHL
+12 
-22 EKWDYDVHV
+22 
-31 VQKFDAVMS
+31 
-40 EFASFDPQ
+40 
-48 LVLMDIGLPFYN
+48 
-60 GYHWCT
+60 
-66 EIRRVSKV
+66 
-74 PVVFLSS
+74 
-81 AADNMNIVMA
+81 
-91 VSMGADDFIAKPF
+91 
-104 DLDVLTVKIQAIIR
+104 
-118 RCYDFGANNSVLEH
+118 
-132 NGAMLNI
+132 
-139 SDATITYDDKRLEL
+139 
-153 TKNELK
+153 
-159 ILQTLFDN
+159 
-167 KERIVSRSLLMEKL
+167 
-181 WESDAYVDENTLSV
+181 
-195 NVNRLRKKLDSIGLE
+195 
-210 SFIVTKKGLGYRL
+210 
-223 GWEVMAKIQN
+223 
-233 KPHLTN
+233 
-239 FIKQNYI
+239 
-246 WILMIVTMSCIHL
+246 MIVTMTCIHL

-295 SKVKALSNALK
+295 SKVKALSDALK

-325 YHGLLEN
+325 YHRLLEN

-389 SQCQTADRTG
+389 SQY
-399 GNIGAA
+399 
-405 GLNAALKQQ
+405 L
-414 AVLTELSDN
+414 LSDN
-423 MDSLEDELFR
+423 MDSFEDELFR

-487 TGQKVYTDGKWLA
+487 TGQEIYTDGKWLA

-598 GFDLDYAD
+598 GFELDYAD

>member
-1 MYRIFLVEDDE
+1 
-12 TIAKLVRRHL
+12 
-22 EKWDYDVHV
+22 
-31 VQKFDAVMS
+31 
-40 EFASFDPQ
+40 
-48 LVLMDIGLPFYN
+48 
-60 GYHWCT
+60 
-66 EIRRVSKV
+66 
-74 PVVFLSS
+74 
-81 AADNMNIVMA
+81 
-91 VSMGADDFIAKPF
+91 
-104 DLDVLTVKIQAIIR
+104 
-118 RCYDFGANNSVLEH
+118 
-132 NGAMLNI
+132 
-139 SDATITYDDKRLEL
+139 
-153 TKNELK
+153 
-159 ILQTLFDN
+159 
-167 KERIVSRSLLMEKL
+167 
-181 WESDAYVDENTLSV
+181 
-195 NVNRLRKKLDSIGLE
+195 
-210 SFIVTKKGLGYRL
+210 
-223 GWEVMAKIQN
+223 
-233 KPHLTN
+233 
-239 FIKQNYI
+239 
-246 WILMIVTMSCIHL
+246 MIVTMSCIHL

-325 YHGLLEN
+325 YHRLLEN

-389 SQCQTADRTG
+389 SQC
-399 GNIGAA
+399 
-405 GLNAALKQQ
+405 L
-414 AVLTELSDN
+414 LSDN
-423 MDSLEDELFR
+423 MDSFEDELFR

-479 HIGINYSG
+479 HIGMNYSG
-487 TGQKVYTDGKWLA
+487 TVQEVYTDGKWLA
-500 FMLEQILSN
+500 FILEQLLSN
-509 AIKYTPHGVV
+509 AIKYTPQGFVK
-519 TIETAEEKDRFFI
+519 IETAKKANLFFI

-581 HTIRMESEIGK
+581 HTIRIESEIGK

-598 GFDLDYAD
+598 GFDLDYSD

>member
-1 MYRIFLVEDDE
+1 
-12 TIAKLVRRHL
+12 
-22 EKWDYDVHV
+22 
-31 VQKFDAVMS
+31 
-40 EFASFDPQ
+40 
-48 LVLMDIGLPFYN
+48 
-60 GYHWCT
+60 
-66 EIRRVSKV
+66 
-74 PVVFLSS
+74 
-81 AADNMNIVMA
+81 
-91 VSMGADDFIAKPF
+91 
-104 DLDVLTVKIQAIIR
+104 
-118 RCYDFGANNSVLEH
+118 
-132 NGAMLNI
+132 
-139 SDATITYDDKRLEL
+139 
-153 TKNELK
+153 
-159 ILQTLFDN
+159 
-167 KERIVSRSLLMEKL
+167 
-181 WESDAYVDENTLSV
+181 
-195 NVNRLRKKLDSIGLE
+195 
-210 SFIVTKKGLGYRL
+210 
-223 GWEVMAKIQN
+223 
-233 KPHLTN
+233 
-239 FIKQNYI
+239 
-246 WILMIVTMSCIHL
+246 MIVTMSCIHL
-259 LYMYLIGARKQDLV
+259 LYMYLIGARKQDMV

-325 YHGLLEN
+325 YHRLLEN

-342 SAAIRQSQMRDY
+342 SAAVRQSRMRDY

-378 ELGQLICDDEQ
+378 ELGQLMCDEEP
-389 SQCQTADRTG
+389 
-399 GNIGAA
+399 
-405 GLNAALKQQ
+405 Q
-414 AVLTELSDN
+414 ATLTELSDN
-423 MDSLEDELFR
+423 LDSFEDELFR
-433 IEEYVS
+433 IEEYVG

-457 KVSVDGVIRD
+457 KISLDGVIRD

-487 TGQKVYTDGKWLA
+487 TKKQVYTDEKWLA
-500 FMLEQILSN
+500 FILEQILSN
-509 AIKYTPHGVV
+509 AIKYTPQGFV

-606 VRD
+606 TRD

>member
-1 MYRIFLVEDDE
+1 
-12 TIAKLVRRHL
+12 
-22 EKWDYDVHV
+22 
-31 VQKFDAVMS
+31 
-40 EFASFDPQ
+40 
-48 LVLMDIGLPFYN
+48 
-60 GYHWCT
+60 
-66 EIRRVSKV
+66 
-74 PVVFLSS
+74 
-81 AADNMNIVMA
+81 
-91 VSMGADDFIAKPF
+91 
-104 DLDVLTVKIQAIIR
+104 
-118 RCYDFGANNSVLEH
+118 
-132 NGAMLNI
+132 
-139 SDATITYDDKRLEL
+139 
-153 TKNELK
+153 
-159 ILQTLFDN
+159 
-167 KERIVSRSLLMEKL
+167 
-181 WESDAYVDENTLSV
+181 
-195 NVNRLRKKLDSIGLE
+195 
-210 SFIVTKKGLGYRL
+210 
-223 GWEVMAKIQN
+223 
-233 KPHLTN
+233 
-239 FIKQNYI
+239 
-246 WILMIVTMSCIHL
+246 MIVTMSCIHL

-295 SKVKALSNALK
+295 SKVKALSNALE

-325 YHGLLEN
+325 YQRLLEN

-378 ELGQLICDDEQ
+378 ELGLLICDEE
-389 SQCQTADRTG
+389 
-399 GNIGAA
+399 
-405 GLNAALKQQ
+405 QQ
-414 AVLTELSDN
+414 ASLKELSDN
-423 MDSLEDELFR
+423 VASFEDELFR

-487 TGQKVYTDGKWLA
+487 TGQEVYTDGKWLA

-509 AIKYTPHGVV
+509 AIKYTPQGVV
-519 TIETAEEKDRFFI
+519 TIETAEEKDWFFI

-598 GFDLDYAD
+598 GFDLDYSD

>member
-1 MYRIFLVEDDE
+1 
-12 TIAKLVRRHL
+12 
-22 EKWDYDVHV
+22 
-31 VQKFDAVMS
+31 
-40 EFASFDPQ
+40 
-48 LVLMDIGLPFYN
+48 
-60 GYHWCT
+60 
-66 EIRRVSKV
+66 
-74 PVVFLSS
+74 
-81 AADNMNIVMA
+81 
-91 VSMGADDFIAKPF
+91 
-104 DLDVLTVKIQAIIR
+104 
-118 RCYDFGANNSVLEH
+118 
-132 NGAMLNI
+132 
-139 SDATITYDDKRLEL
+139 
-153 TKNELK
+153 
-159 ILQTLFDN
+159 
-167 KERIVSRSLLMEKL
+167 
-181 WESDAYVDENTLSV
+181 
-195 NVNRLRKKLDSIGLE
+195 
-210 SFIVTKKGLGYRL
+210 
-223 GWEVMAKIQN
+223 MAKTQN

-317 ATDDVEIL
+317 ATDDVEML
-325 YHGLLEN
+325 YQRLLEN

-365 ISAMKLLLEAERE
+365 ISAMKLLLEVERE

-389 SQCQTADRTG
+389 SQY
-399 GNIGAA
+399 
-405 GLNAALKQQ
+405 L
-414 AVLTELSDN
+414 LSDN
-423 MDSLEDELFR
+423 MDSFEDELFR

-473 KIMIRR
+473 KIMIRK

-487 TGQKVYTDGKWLA
+487 TGQEVYTDGKWLA

-509 AIKYTPHGVV
+509 AIKYTPQGVV

-581 HTIRMESEIGK
+581 HTIRIESELGK

-606 VRD
+606 TRD

>member
-1 MYRIFLVEDDE
+1 
-12 TIAKLVRRHL
+12 
-22 EKWDYDVHV
+22 
-31 VQKFDAVMS
+31 
-40 EFASFDPQ
+40 
-48 LVLMDIGLPFYN
+48 
-60 GYHWCT
+60 
-66 EIRRVSKV
+66 
-74 PVVFLSS
+74 
-81 AADNMNIVMA
+81 
-91 VSMGADDFIAKPF
+91 
-104 DLDVLTVKIQAIIR
+104 
-118 RCYDFGANNSVLEH
+118 
-132 NGAMLNI
+132 
-139 SDATITYDDKRLEL
+139 
-153 TKNELK
+153 
-159 ILQTLFDN
+159 
-167 KERIVSRSLLMEKL
+167 
-181 WESDAYVDENTLSV
+181 
-195 NVNRLRKKLDSIGLE
+195 
-210 SFIVTKKGLGYRL
+210 
-223 GWEVMAKIQN
+223 
-233 KPHLTN
+233 
-239 FIKQNYI
+239 
-246 WILMIVTMSCIHL
+246 MIVTMSCIHL

-325 YHGLLEN
+325 YHRLLEN

-342 SAAIRQSQMRDY
+342 SAAIRQSRMRDY

-378 ELGQLICDDEQ
+378 ELGLLICDEE
-389 SQCQTADRTG
+389 
-399 GNIGAA
+399 
-405 GLNAALKQQ
+405 QQ
-414 AVLTELSDN
+414 ASLKELSDN
-423 MDSLEDELFR
+423 VASFEDELFR

-467 TIKKYA
+467 AIKKYA

-487 TGQKVYTDGKWLA
+487 TGQEVYTDGKWLA

-509 AIKYTPHGVV
+509 AIKYTPQGFV

-606 VRD
+606 TRD

>member
-1 MYRIFLVEDDE
+1 M
-12 TIAKLVRRHL
+12 
-22 EKWDYDVHV
+22 
-31 VQKFDAVMS
+31 
-40 EFASFDPQ
+40 
-48 LVLMDIGLPFYN
+48 
-60 GYHWCT
+60 
-66 EIRRVSKV
+66 
-74 PVVFLSS
+74 
-81 AADNMNIVMA
+81 
-91 VSMGADDFIAKPF
+91 
-104 DLDVLTVKIQAIIR
+104 
-118 RCYDFGANNSVLEH
+118 
-132 NGAMLNI
+132 
-139 SDATITYDDKRLEL
+139 
-153 TKNELK
+153 TK
-159 ILQTLFDN
+159 T
-167 KERIVSRSLLMEKL
+167 
-181 WESDAYVDENTLSV
+181 
-195 NVNRLRKKLDSIGLE
+195 
-210 SFIVTKKGLGYRL
+210 
-223 GWEVMAKIQN
+223 QN

-259 LYMYLIGARKQDLV
+259 LYMYLIGARKQDMV

-325 YHGLLEN
+325 YHRLLEN

-342 SAAIRQSQMRDY
+342 SAAVRQSRMRDY

-378 ELGQLICDDEQ
+378 ELGQLMCDEEP
-389 SQCQTADRTG
+389 
-399 GNIGAA
+399 
-405 GLNAALKQQ
+405 Q
-414 AVLTELSDN
+414 ATLTELSDN
-423 MDSLEDELFR
+423 LDSFEDELFR
-433 IEEYVS
+433 IEEYVG

-457 KVSVDGVIRD
+457 KVSLDGVIRD

-487 TGQKVYTDGKWLA
+487 TKKQVYTDEKWLA
-500 FMLEQILSN
+500 FILEQVLSN
-509 AIKYTPHGVV
+509 AIKYTPKGFV

-581 HTIRMESEIGK
+581 HTIRMESELGK

-606 VRD
+606 TRD